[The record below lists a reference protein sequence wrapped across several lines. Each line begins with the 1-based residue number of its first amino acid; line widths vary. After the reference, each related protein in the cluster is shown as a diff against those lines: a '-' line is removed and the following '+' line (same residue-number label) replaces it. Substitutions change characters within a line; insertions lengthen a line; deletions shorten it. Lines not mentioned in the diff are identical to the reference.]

1 MCIRDRAYTYV
12 KEGLKKERNIK
23 GIICGNDDL
32 ASQAF
37 KALAE
42 ERLAGNVFLTGQDGD
57 LAACQRIVEGTQEM
71 TAFKYTEE
79 QARLAAKYA
88 VLLAQGEPL
97 SDVTATI
104 HDGAY
109 DVPYLRMEPIAVTK
123 ENMDSVMIEGG
134 FRTKEDVYLNVD

>member
-1 MCIRDRAYTYV
+1 MAPLSRTS
-12 KEGLKKERNIK
+12 L
-23 GIICGNDDL
+23 
-32 ASQAF
+32 S
-37 KALAE
+37 ALDVYK
-42 ERLAGNVFLTGQDGD
+42 RQ
-57 LAACQRIVEGTQEM
+57 
-71 TAFKYTEE
+71 E